1 MARGDDSTA
10 EGGGGINP
18 RLVGAGVLGALVAV
32 VILQNTDSTDVT
44 LFFWEVSAPLWLVL
58 LGTAVVT
65 LIAAELQGAVR
76 RRRKG

>member
-1 MARGDDSTA
+1 MARGDDTTP
-10 EGGGGINP
+10 EGGGINP
-18 RLVGAGVLGALVAV
+18 RLIGAGILGALVAV

-65 LIAAELQGAVR
+65 LIAAELVGAVR